1 MKLKKSGLAI
11 GFLCYVIWGVLPAYW
26 NLLGHVDSLFILC
39 CRVVFAFVF
48 TICFLAVT
56 GRMRVFLN
64 ILKDIKVMRY
74 LIPSSV
80 LITINWGLYVWT
92 VNSGRI
98 LDSSLGYYLNPLVVF
113 LLGIVIFKER
123 YTKLQ
128 LTAVALAFTG
138 VLISLIAY
146 GSVPY
151 LSISLAVTFAFYG
164 VLKKKAG
171 VDPVAG
177 IAVESLLIAPFAIV
191 LALFFMMDTVKALNL
206 TEMLLLVGGGVV
218 TATPLILFSVAVNDI
233 PFIIVGFFQYVSPSL
248 ALIYGLL
255 SGETLSSA
263 RLVSFIFIGFGLIVF
278 CIATIRMAKAEK
290 PRRQIAI
297 E

>member
-1 MKLKKSGLAI
+1 
-11 GFLCYVIWGVLPAYW
+11 
-26 NLLGHVDSLFILC
+26 
-39 CRVVFAFVF
+39 
-48 TICFLAVT
+48 
-56 GRMRVFLN
+56 
-64 ILKDIKVMRY
+64 
-74 LIPSSV
+74 
-80 LITINWGLYVWT
+80 
-92 VNSGRI
+92 
-98 LDSSLGYYLNPLVVF
+98 
-113 LLGIVIFKER
+113 
-123 YTKLQ
+123 
-128 LTAVALAFTG
+128 